1 MATQHP
7 TSQQKL
13 NRLAILIAVAPPSR
27 RTQHARH
34 AEVPWELITQLRE
47 VLDEWG
53 FDWRKVKQQTCPSRK
68 STGGAA

>member
-34 AEVPWELITQLRE
+34 AEVPWELITLLRE
-47 VLDEWG
+47 VLDESG
-53 FDWRKVKQQTCPSRK
+53 YNWRKVKQLIPSRK